1 MYYYNPFATRRKKRI
16 STWPCSNARRNWIF
30 HSWKLYFCSFFEEGC
45 IFWANFENL
54 HLWQVFPKWRIFW
67 QFSFQKHQKQCNWC
81 VFHIKPNFHNIS
93 PNFGKFPEKKQFFWK
108 FGSHLGSS
116 TRNCEKTLFFNSSLI
131 SFIAFNN
138 PCGVNLLHIFCR
150 QKKIRTQKSSLFWR
164 YLRKKSSPGIR
175 VTDKERVKD
184 V

>member
-1 MYYYNPFATRRKKRI
+1 MKINPFATRRKKRI

-45 IFWANFENL
+45 IFRAKFRKSSKFWEF
-54 HLWQVFPKWRIFW
+54 FPKWRIFW
-67 QFSFQKHQKQCNWC
+67 QFYFKNIKKLPTKSGKKECNWC

-131 SFIAFNN
+131 SFIAF
-138 PCGVNLLHIFCR
+138 
-150 QKKIRTQKSSLFWR
+150 KICFQSMLYKSWDRMEWTRKEFGNSLN
-164 YLRKKSSPGIR
+164 PGI
-175 VTDKERVKD
+175 
-184 V
+184 